1 MFQVRGQFDV
11 KMDAKGRIALPV
23 RLREKLLGAGDG
35 ALVLTHYD
43 GCIQGFTAAR
53 WRKMERRFLGV
64 SPFDHA
70 NRAFLLAFVAGAA
83 EVAPDSVGR
92 INVPPAL
99 RRQAG
104 LTRQCVLLSYLG
116 TLEIWDP
123 ARLIIRQV
131 QAQQTVNETGGL
143 EGFMAWDP
151 DDEGEDL

>member
-23 RLREKLLGAGDG
+23 RLREKLLATGDG

-83 EVAPDSVGR
+83 EVTPDSVGR

-99 RRQAG
+99 RRQAA
-104 LTRQCVLLSYLG
+104 LTKQCVLLSYLG
-116 TLEIWDP
+116 TLELWDP
-123 ARLIIRQV
+123 ARLIVRQA
-131 QAQQTVNETGGL
+131 QAQQLVNETGGL

-151 DDEGEDL
+151 EDEGEDL

>member
-23 RLREKLLGAGDG
+23 RLREKLLATGDG

-64 SPFDHA
+64 SPFDRR

-83 EVAPDSVGR
+83 EVTPDSVGR

-104 LTRQCVLLSYLG
+104 LDKRCVVLSYLG

-123 ARLIIRQV
+123 DRLIAK
-131 QAQQTVNETGGL
+131 QAQAHQTLDDTGGF
-143 EGFMAWDP
+143 EGFLAWDP
-151 DDEGEDL
+151 DDDGEDL